1 MKIDDVLE
9 CLNKTL
15 DEIRAKKGYT
25 TKGHF
30 ISTMNI
36 KKSMGPYKQCYITII
51 YVNLDTKTTTPVSE
65 GSYMERV
72 LVDRVEEFV
81 KVAEQYALTK
91 FFIKLNEPNLWEDII
106 IGKYGSE
113 G

>member
-15 DEIRAKKGYT
+15 DELRAKRGIT

-30 ISTMNI
+30 VSTMNI

-51 YVNLDTKTTTPVSE
+51 YVNLDSKINTPVSE
-65 GSYMERV
+65 GTYMERV
-72 LVDRVEEFV
+72 LVDRVEEFIS
-81 KVAEQYALTK
+81 VAERYALTK
-91 FFIKLNEPNLWEDII
+91 LFIKLNEPNLWENIT
-106 IGKYGSE
+106 IGEYGSK
-113 G
+113 